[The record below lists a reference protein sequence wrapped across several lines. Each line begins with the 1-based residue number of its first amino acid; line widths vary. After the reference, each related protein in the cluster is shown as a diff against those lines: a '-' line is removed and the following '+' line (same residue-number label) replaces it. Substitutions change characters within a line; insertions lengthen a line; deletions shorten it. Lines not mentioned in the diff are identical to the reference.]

1 MSSQKSKEG
10 SLLEILANRWVHFES
25 KNPLLIFIILIC
37 LVLTSLWGALHL
49 KIDSDYL
56 AFLPDSFPG
65 VQNLKKVQEKTGG
78 FGNFMLVL
86 EGGKPEARRLIA
98 RKFVDHAVKLP
109 WVDYAE
115 YKKGWEKIEKSRLLF
130 LSIEDLAEI
139 RDRLKRFV
147 DYKKNPF
154 ILSFFNSEEDDP
166 TNLRL
171 EDIERKYQGTT
182 FGSAYYEDPLLRY
195 TIAVVWPKGSM
206 TNLGFAENAFFDL
219 KKILEKLDIEKD
231 FPDLQADLGGEFVN
245 KIDEYHALLSD
256 FKLSL
261 LFVIVCIVLIL
272 FFTFR
277 SFITVF
283 YVIFPLVLGV
293 LFCVGISWVLVGNL
307 NLLTV
312 FLFGILFGLGVDYGI
327 YFHSRFLEERK
338 NSDNLLTA
346 IGHVIHTTGRATL
359 NAAITNSLAFFTLVF
374 THFRGFQEFG
384 LLVSVGIFV
393 LYLTYIVTLPLLW
406 LAGEKFSLFERS
418 KIVYPQF
425 FKKAFIS
432 KNIFVFTIILALGGL
447 FLVNKI
453 QFEYDYGKLRMQG
466 GTYEKLSSKIHAVFP
481 LSKTPAVIVADSL
494 EDVREI
500 VDTVKRKI
508 PTSKTIDTVKSLI
521 DFMPED
527 AEKKKTLIHEIK
539 KMVVDNRNL
548 FESGTSLTQDQK
560 KELAE
565 KYIPYLDPQNIQIED
580 IPRGLLRY
588 FQGVEGKEGFLVYIY
603 DKVRLSDAKNALAYA
618 DDIREIK
625 TRSKTFYPAEGSFL
639 FADAVVLMKKEAIR
653 AFLIIL
659 IAVFCVLLMDFRSVK
674 ATLLV
679 FFPLVTAFLISFFVM
694 VVAGQK
700 LTIFNVVMF
709 PILIGMCVDSFVHFY
724 HRYREHPAN
733 NHAVDVMVTTTGSA
747 TLVASFIN
755 IIGFG
760 SMFLSQHQGLKS
772 IAVVALIGMLSILY
786 CVLFFFPTCLYYLH
800 GPRGISTKK

>member
-1 MSSQKSKEG
+1 MNSQESKKI
-10 SLLEILANRWVHFES
+10 SFLEVLANRWVRFES
-25 KNPLLIFIILIC
+25 KNPFLIFIILIF
-37 LVLTSLWGALHL
+37 LVLASLWGALHL

-56 AFLPDSFPG
+56 AFLPETFPG

-86 EGGKPEARRLIA
+86 EGGKPEARRLVA
-98 RKFVDHAVKLP
+98 RKFVDQVVKLP

-130 LSIEDLAEI
+130 LSVEDLTEI

-147 DYKKNPF
+147 DYKKNPLT
-154 ILSFFNSEEDDP
+154 LSFFNSDENDP
-166 TNLRL
+166 TYFRL
-171 EDIERKYQGTT
+171 EDIERKYQSTT

-206 TNLGFAENAFFDL
+206 TNLNFAEHAFFDL
-219 KKILEKLDIEKD
+219 KKIIERLDIKKD
-231 FPDLQADLGGEFVN
+231 FPDLQADIGGEFVN
-245 KIDEYHALLSD
+245 KLDEYQALLSD

-261 LFVIVCIVLIL
+261 LFVLVCIFLVL

-277 SFITVF
+277 SLITVF
-283 YVIFPLVLGV
+283 YVIFPLILGV
-293 LFCVGISWVLVGNL
+293 LFCVGISWFLVDSL

-346 IGHVIHTTGRATL
+346 ISHVIHTTGRATL
-359 NAAITNSLAFFTLVF
+359 NAAITNSLAFLTLVF

-393 LYLTYIVTLPLLW
+393 LYCTYIVTLPLLW
-406 LAGEKFSLFERS
+406 LVGEKFSLFESS

-425 FKKAFIS
+425 FKRAFIS
-432 KNIFVFTIILALGGL
+432 KNIFVFTIVLALGGL
-447 FLVNKI
+447 FLINKI
-453 QFEYDYGKLRMQG
+453 QFEYDYGKLRMKG

-494 EDVREI
+494 EEVHAI
-500 VDTVKRKI
+500 VDAVKNKI
-508 PTSKTIDTVKSLI
+508 PTSQTIDTVKSLI
-521 DFMPED
+521 DFMPKD
-527 AEKKKTLIHEIK
+527 ADKKRTLIHEIK
-539 KMVVDNRNL
+539 KIVVDNRNL
-548 FESGTSLTQDQK
+548 FESGTSLTSEQK

-565 KYIPYLDPQNIQIED
+565 KYIPYLDPQHIQIED
-580 IPRGLLRY
+580 IPKGLLRY
-588 FQGVEGKEGFLVYIY
+588 FKGVEGKPGFLVYIY
-603 DKVRLSDAKNALAYA
+603 DKVRLSDARNALAYA
-618 DDIREIK
+618 NDIRAIK
-625 TRSKTFYPAEGSFL
+625 TPNKTFYPAEGSFL
-639 FADAVVLMKKEAIR
+639 FADAVVLMKKEAAR

-659 IAVFCVLLMDFRSVK
+659 IAIFLVLLIDFKNLK
-674 ATLLV
+674 AALLV
-679 FFPLVTAFLISFFVM
+679 CFPLITALLITFLIM
-694 VVAGQK
+694 VISGQK

-724 HRYREHPAN
+724 HRYREHPTQKN
-733 NHAVDVMVTTTGSA
+733 AVDVVVRTTGSA
-747 TLVASFIN
+747 TLVASLIN
-755 IIGFG
+755 MIGFG

-786 CVLFFFPTCLYYLH
+786 CVLFFFPTCLNYLY
-800 GPRGISTKK
+800 GPGGISTKE